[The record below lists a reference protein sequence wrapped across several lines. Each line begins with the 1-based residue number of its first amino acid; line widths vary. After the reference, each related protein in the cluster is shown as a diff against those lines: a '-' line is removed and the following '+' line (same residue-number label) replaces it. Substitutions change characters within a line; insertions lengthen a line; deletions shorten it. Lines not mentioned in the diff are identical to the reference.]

1 MPQTVRLSYLF
12 DVTKVE
18 KRNFIQV
25 DGQFDYGRNF
35 KASIIRSNLS
45 GSQFIYFTEY
55 DRWGV
60 HTMHGGILLVQTQS
74 KGGGVRSFSIHRVKR
89 TENCIHTQ
97 RLDLPRY
104 FTVGCWYYSPF

>member
-60 HTMHGGILLVQTQS
+60 NVHNMHGVQ
-74 KGGGVRSFSIHRVKR
+74 GGRGQVI
-89 TENCIHTQ
+89 
-97 RLDLPRY
+97 
-104 FTVGCWYYSPF
+104 

>member
-55 DRWGV
+55 DRCGV
-60 HTMHGGILLVQTQS
+60 
-74 KGGGVRSFSIHRVKR
+74 KYKK
-89 TENCIHTQ
+89 CA
-97 RLDLPRY
+97 
-104 FTVGCWYYSPF
+104 

>member
-1 MPQTVRLSYLF
+1 MQTNQSKLRKKIHIQNIEVAMPQTVRLSYLF

-45 GSQFIYFTEY
+45 GTQFIYFTEY
-55 DRWGV
+55 DRWV
-60 HTMHGGILLVQTQS
+60 
-74 KGGGVRSFSIHRVKR
+74 
-89 TENCIHTQ
+89 
-97 RLDLPRY
+97 
-104 FTVGCWYYSPF
+104 

>member
-60 HTMHGGILLVQTQS
+60 NVHTIHGDNL
-74 KGGGVRSFSIHRVKR
+74 
-89 TENCIHTQ
+89 
-97 RLDLPRY
+97 
-104 FTVGCWYYSPF
+104 